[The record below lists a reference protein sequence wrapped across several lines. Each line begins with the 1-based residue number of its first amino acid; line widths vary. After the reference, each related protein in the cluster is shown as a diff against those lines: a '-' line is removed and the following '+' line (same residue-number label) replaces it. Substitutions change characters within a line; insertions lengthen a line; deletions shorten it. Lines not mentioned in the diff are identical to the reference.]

1 MTVRNARTLSLIMV
15 VWLCLIAPVAMSA
28 DNVQKDQ
35 EKGKGQSIV
44 IKSNSLEVDNKKRVV
59 TFTGNVDARRDD
71 LIINCDKMFVYYS
84 GTVTNDPSQKSDLK
98 MEKIV
103 AKGGVRISRPSGGL
117 ATAEEAVYYHG
128 DEKVILTG
136 NPTVKQGEDVV
147 EGSTI
152 TLYLR
157 EDRSIVEGSDGKQ
170 VRAVISS
177 GMDRR

>member
-1 MTVRNARTLSLIMV
+1 MTARNAKLFSLIMV
-15 VWLCLIAPVAMSA
+15 AWLCLVASPSVSA
-28 DNVQKDQ
+28 DRVQKDL
-35 EKGKGQSIV
+35 EKGKGQTIV
-44 IKSNSLEVDNKKRVV
+44 IKSNRLEVDNKKRVV
-59 TFTGNVDARRDD
+59 TFTGHVDARRGD
-71 LIINCDKMFVYYS
+71 LIINCEKMFVYYS
-84 GTVTNDPSQKSDLK
+84 GTMTDDPSQKGDLK
-98 MEKIV
+98 IEKIV
-103 AKGGVRISRPSGGL
+103 AVGEVRITRPSGGL
-117 ATAEEAVYYHG
+117 AMAEEAVYYQQ

-157 EDRSIVEGSDGKQ
+157 EDRSVVEGSDGKQ

>member
-1 MTVRNARTLSLIMV
+1 MTARNATIFSLILV
-15 VWLCLIAPVAMSA
+15 VWLCLIAAPAIAA
-28 DNVQKDQ
+28 DRVPKDPG
-35 EKGKGQSIV
+35 KGKGQSIV

-59 TFTGNVDARRDD
+59 TFTGDVDARRDD

-84 GTVTNDPSQKSDLK
+84 GNMTSDPSQKNDLK

-103 AKGGVRISRPSGGL
+103 AKGGVKISRPSGGL
-117 ATAEEAVYYHG
+117 ATAEEAVYYQS
-128 DEKVILTG
+128 DERVILTG
-136 NPTVKQGEDVV
+136 NPTVKQGDDTV

-170 VRAVISS
+170 VKAVISS

>member
-1 MTVRNARTLSLIMV
+1 MKARNATTFSVIMV
-15 VWLCLIAPVAMSA
+15 IWLCFIASAAMAA
-28 DNVQKDQ
+28 DKVRKD
-35 EKGKGQSIV
+35 EGKGKGQSIV
-44 IKSNSLEVDNKKRVV
+44 IKSDTLEVDNQKRVV

-71 LIINCDKMFVYYS
+71 LIIDCEKMFVYYS
-84 GTVTNDPSQKSDLK
+84 GTVTSDPTQKNELK
-98 MEKIV
+98 IEKIV
-103 AKGGVRISRPSGGL
+103 ANGGVRISRPSGGL
-117 ATAEEAVYYHG
+117 ATAEQAVYYHG

>member
-1 MTVRNARTLSLIMV
+1 MTAHNAKLLSLIMV
-15 VWLCLIAPVAMSA
+15 AWLCLVASPSVSA
-28 DNVQKDQ
+28 DRVQKDL

-59 TFTGNVDARRDD
+59 TFTGNVDARRGD
-71 LIINCDKMFVYYS
+71 LIINCEKMFVYYS
-84 GTVTNDPSQKSDLK
+84 GTMTDDPSQKSDLK
-98 MEKIV
+98 IEKIV
-103 AKGGVRISRPSGGL
+103 AKGEVRISRPTGGL
-117 ATAEEAVYYHG
+117 AMAEEAVYYQQ
-128 DEKVILTG
+128 DEKVVLTG

>member
-1 MTVRNARTLSLIMV
+1 MTTRNATLFSLILAV
-15 VWLCLIAPVAMSA
+15 SLCLLVAPVIGA
-28 DNVQKDQ
+28 DRVPKDLG
-35 EKGKGQSIV
+35 KDKGQSIV

-59 TFTGNVDARRDD
+59 AFTGDVDARRDD

-84 GTVTNDPSQKSDLK
+84 GNMRSDPSQKSDLK

-117 ATAEEAVYYHG
+117 ATAEEAVYYQS
-128 DEKVILTG
+128 DERVVLTG
-136 NPTVKQGEDVV
+136 NPTVKQGDDMV
-147 EGSTI
+147 EGTTI

-170 VRAVISS
+170 VKAVISS
-177 GMDRR
+177 GMGGR